1 LLAILRAHHAYKKK
15 LSNKFLTVWSTITQE
30 SQSNGQQSS
39 STLLKEGNLYQK
51 RKSQSWWRRIVDS
64 AKSKKN
70 KNDSTRSKSAEECK
84 DLWTIWKKRKTL
96 KHISSASQTT
106 KLERHPTRVQLLRTL
121 LANLVLKLTK
131 TLMSLSGMISVWV
144 VDYFTLAVRDQ
155 STKISESNV
164 SQTTTIL
171 VIKKRKVAMV

>member
-1 LLAILRAHHAYKKK
+1 M
-15 LSNKFLTVWSTITQE
+15 
-30 SQSNGQQSS
+30 
-39 STLLKEGNLYQK
+39 
-51 RKSQSWWRRIVDS
+51 
-64 AKSKKN
+64 
-70 KNDSTRSKSAEECK
+70 
-84 DLWTIWKKRKTL
+84 
-96 KHISSASQTT
+96 T

-144 VDYFTLAVRDQ
+144 VDYFTHAVRDQ